1 MRRREVL
8 VTGPRWLVQVGA
20 LLGLG
25 LLDVGL
31 APLPL
36 PPLGL
41 AVAIGLLCLEPW
53 NGWRIILLSLM
64 YILFGG
70 GLVIFILPLLILGL
84 LAILRSQVRL
94 DGLAAIV
101 IGMGLAALGVLAL
114 MMVTLGGLE
123 VSPRLL
129 TALLLSSL
137 TAGLTVVI
145 GLLMRAPQYEILER

>member
-1 MRRREVL
+1 MKWEVL
-8 VTGPRWLVQVGA
+8 VAGPRWLVQVGA

-25 LLDVGL
+25 LVDIGL

-41 AVAIGLLCLEPW
+41 AIAIGLLCLDPRS
-53 NGWRIILLSLM
+53 GWRIIVLALIYVLV
-64 YILFGG
+64 GG
-70 GLVIFILPLLILGL
+70 GLLTLILPLLILGL
-84 LAILRSQVRL
+84 LAMLRRQVTL

-101 IGMGLAALGVLAL
+101 IGMGLATLGVLAL

-123 VSPRLL
+123 VSLPLL

-145 GLLMRAPQYEILER
+145 GLLIGAPRYEILER